1 MKPDDQIRS
10 LQAANKATW
19 RQDPFRVPQRF
30 HPPHGVKI
38 ITRWAPNIHP
48 LFNLVRAP
56 LDNQR
61 SAQSFR
67 RLAQP
72 AHQSGDSQSICIF
85 QQAQINSPNAGLP
98 EARQADFL
106 ALGFLPSTAEELF
119 ATGAWLPGFQN
130 N

>member
-30 HPPHGVKI
+30 HLPHRFKI

-48 LFNLVRAP
+48 LLKFGRTP
-56 LDNQR
+56 FDNQR
-61 SAQSFR
+61 SAQAFR

-72 AHQSGDSQSICIF
+72 SDQRGEAPSVCMF
-85 QQAQINSPNAGLP
+85 QKAQVNNPNAGLA
-98 EARQADFL
+98 ETRQEDIL
-106 ALGFLPSTAEELF
+106 VLGFLLRTA
-119 ATGAWLPGFQN
+119 
-130 N
+130 